1 MPDSIFWNGKRV
13 LVTGGAG
20 FLGKQIV
27 PKLEHVGAN
36 VFVPSSIE
44 FDLRRENKV
53 NKLFKAFKPQIV
65 LHLAANGGGIGYM
78 RQHSAS
84 VFDDNILINTFVLR
98 ASKRFKAEK
107 FVGIGSVCEYPKF
120 TPCPFREENL
130 WDGYPEET
138 NAPYGLSKKMMLVQ
152 TQSYRQQYGFN
163 GIHLLLVNLY
173 GPYDDFNLEQSHVI
187 PALIKKMIAAK
198 IADNDTV
205 EVWGSGAAS
214 REFLFSEDA
223 AEAIFLAS
231 ERYNK
236 SDPVNIGSGKEIA
249 IRDLVA
255 IIARLTE
262 FDGSIVWD
270 KTKPDG
276 QPKRCLD
283 VSKAKNEF
291 GFAAKTSFEEG
302 LRKTIDWYM
311 QTISK

>member
-1 MPDSIFWNGKRV
+1 LPDSIFWNGKRV